1 MKIAKHGKKWRVF
14 HKTGWQYF
22 TTYIDACEYV
32 KTHSINKLWDT
43 LAQIETGPADIPQ
56 FHFTAPTALCFLSD
70 LHIGSS
76 GVDYAQLRIDA
87 ETIAKT
93 DGMHAIFHGDGIDNW
108 IIPKLSP
115 LQRGQAVPFDDEWA
129 LFRLWLDTLGKK
141 LMVVVA
147 GNHDNWT
154 RRMGGVDFLEHL
166 TKPIALYD
174 DEEVLFDVIVGKRT
188 TRICVRHK
196 WRGHSIYNPTH
207 GIERAARD
215 IDADVYVGGHFHIA
229 TLARWFTVRERD
241 RLAIITSTY
250 KVYDSYQRTLGLPP
264 SQHRGACAIV
274 IDPKDKD
281 LIFFRDINAAA
292 KYVTYLRKR

>member
-1 MKIAKHGKKWRVF
+1 MKITKARQQWRIW
-14 HKTGWQYF
+14 HNGGWVYF
-22 TTYIDACEYV
+22 KSYDDAAEYV
-32 KTHSINKLWDT
+32 KIHSTKKLWDT
-43 LAQIETGPADIPQ
+43 LASLSAEPVEVPQ
-56 FHFTAPTALCFLSD
+56 FRFTKPTALCFLSD

-76 GVDYAQLRIDA
+76 GVDYAQLRTDA

-108 IIPKLSP
+108 IIPKLAP

-129 LFRLWLDTLGKK
+129 LFRLWLDTLGTK

-154 RRMGGVDFLEHL
+154 RRMGGIDFLGHL
-166 TKPIALYD
+166 TRPIALYD
-174 DEEVLFDVIVGKRT
+174 DEQIMFDVSIGKKLI
-188 TRICVRHK
+188 RICVRHK
-196 WRGHSIYNPTH
+196 WCGHSIYNPTH

-215 IDADVYVGGHFHIA
+215 IDADIYVGGHYHIA

-250 KVYDSYQRTLGLPP
+250 KTSDAYQRTLGLPP
-264 SQHRGACAIV
+264 SQHRGACAVV
-274 IDPKDKD
+274 IDPHSAD
-281 LIFFRDINAAA
+281 LMFFRDLKSAARFL
-292 KYVTYLRKR
+292 TYIRQ